1 MKYGILAQLVVIT
14 YVLLSG
20 AHEMRLNKDSE
31 AFGSVV
37 NENEL
42 AQVKSQ
48 DFKVAD
54 IIPYLKVCEYYHRS
68 T

>member
-1 MKYGILAQLVVIT
+1 
-14 YVLLSG
+14 
-20 AHEMRLNKDSE
+20 MRLNKDSE

-42 AQVKSQ
+42 AEVKNQ

-54 IIPYLKVCEYYHRS
+54 IIPYLKVCEPCN
-68 T
+68 

>member
-1 MKYGILAQLVVIT
+1 MIYYYALV
-14 YVLLSG
+14 SG

-42 AQVKSQ
+42 AEVKNQ
-48 DFKVAD
+48 DFEVAD
-54 IIPYLKVCEYYHRS
+54 IIPYLKVCEPCN
-68 T
+68 